1 YSPVYLIKLI
11 QTREIATRLAG
22 PDSRDRLF
30 YGVAINPPAVA
41 TIQRL
46 PQRTIESM
54 RPTPGTV
61 SPRVT
66 VQTPSG
72 PSRIAVPP
80 RTSRTVQPSMVVGL
94 VSGTGTI
101 ISRGGIKAVEFA
113 FACTTEAV
121 REEAATTGVPSEPV
135 VAGALRTGPS
145 VLAADFASESVDF
158 VSASVIRREYLT
170 FCVAGLEAASK
181 IEKPYQFAPPAH
193 PSPNTATKAAARTH
207 ALCPRRPSPLA
218 DIKTSS
224 RLRLD
229 QSHG

>member
-1 YSPVYLIKLI
+1 MPPPCKGSPSWRLENLYSPVYLIKLI

-30 YGVAINPPAVA
+30 YGVAINPLAVA

-94 VSGTGTI
+94 VSGTGSI
-101 ISRGGIKAVEFA
+101 ISRGGIKTVEFA

-121 REEAATTGVPSEPV
+121 REDAATTGVPSEPV

-145 VLAADFASESVDF
+145 VLAADFASVP
-158 VSASVIRREYLT
+158 RTGREYVT
-170 FCVAGLEAASK
+170 FCVAGL
-181 IEKPYQFAPPAH
+181 
-193 PSPNTATKAAARTH
+193 
-207 ALCPRRPSPLA
+207 
-218 DIKTSS
+218 
-224 RLRLD
+224 
-229 QSHG
+229 